1 MIWVSFFV
9 KIENRNNR
17 VCFFNFLVGE
27 EGLDEPEN
35 ESRISQSMKDHHK
48 MRANRWKLVEYDSE
62 AAWSYF
68 IGTKAAYDFACMKNI
83 LSEIKIREETF
94 QPKTLLDFGSG
105 LGTVTW

>member
-1 MIWVSFFV
+1 M
-9 KIENRNNR
+9 
-17 VCFFNFLVGE
+17 
-27 EGLDEPEN
+27 PEN
-35 ESRISQSMKDHHK
+35 EGRIKQSMKDHHK

-68 IGTKAAYDFACMKNI
+68 IGTKAAYDFACMKKI
-83 LSEIKIREETF
+83 LSEIKFREEAF